1 MTEFSGC
8 GSEGMGTKINYL
20 PGFYSMRDLNEDS
33 SSSSCPLFYG
43 DKTLLSNGQYC
54 NGFMPMALLD
64 GYPEHDMDALKQK
77 MLEHEAVFKNQ
88 VCELHRLYTIQRDM
102 MENSK
107 RKEINEHRA
116 SMEPASSSSLHGSQ
130 VPLEEARKWHMADF
144 PLLNTTY
151 GRTSISGI
159 KTVGS
164 PTTCMKTNTTQ
175 PGQFVFQNGPTSMH
189 CEGPRPL
196 KLRKKLFDLRLPADE
211 YVYNQEEDNLTE
223 CKESNLL
230 GGLNCNPRG
239 GPENSMKSLIGSR
252 GLEGSNGLADL
263 NEPIRF
269 DEATAPSSVD
279 FLSHIEN
286 LETKGA
292 HKLAKPNAGY
302 LGVTSESVRFS
313 DGFSINSSIES
324 KVNMRGRLPHI
335 HEAGSTGGNNP
346 YSANQGPQPDK
357 LILPSHPFQ
366 GMLDQLR
373 HPPGTSD
380 YCRNEDMWRDG
391 PRTGLVSSDRNRSS
405 SCFTTSW
412 SHTVSSWAKPTSSS
426 AQNVTTFATSP
437 KPLFFQRNESKS
449 NGFHH
454 ASASGSKEV
463 QIHSPSAGFGHLNG
477 SRSDSLPS
485 DRSTNHGFGIFGKVF
500 CHAGTKPAIDI
511 NLNEVLPNEIVI
523 PQDRNGESKPDDH
536 MSALPWLKPKPLRD
550 PNVIPDSDNPEIGK
564 KDEISEPRTVGK
576 ILGIP
581 IFENFRKPEN
591 EPSPTEEKN
600 ATNERKNISIDI
612 NVAFEP
618 HGQIAVEKP
627 TSEIEKPKNG
637 AVTRGHIID
646 LNSCVSD
653 CEDPPALN
661 CERNTARA
669 SVKITLEIDL
679 EVPFF
684 LESGEDSSTLSKENI
699 QDEEVHLQPLQNEP
713 IKDEEVLRSAAEA
726 IFAISSPGP
735 KIVLDPPEDSLA
747 KALLWF
753 ADSISSYK
761 NESSGAR
768 NCYSKEID
776 DFEAWTLQIA
786 ETKEEVCMPEPFV
799 STIEK
804 EEENRG
810 NALAT
815 RSRRGQSRRGR
826 QRRNFQRD
834 ILPGLTSLSR
844 HEVTED
850 LQIFG
855 GLMMAT
861 GYSWNSGLARR
872 NGGRRGRRRT
882 VVVENN
888 VIARS
893 NCAPLVKQ
901 VNNSNDRI
909 VEVGG
914 LDRSLIGWGKT
925 TRRPRRQRCPAGHI
939 STIVIT

>member
-1 MTEFSGC
+1 MTGFSGC

-20 PGFYSMRDLNEDS
+20 PGFYPMRDLNENS
-33 SSSSCPLFYG
+33 SSSSWPLFYG
-43 DKTLLSNGQYC
+43 DKTLLPNGQYC

-102 MENSK
+102 MDKSK

-130 VPLEEARKWHMADF
+130 VPLEEARKWHLAGF

-151 GRTSISGI
+151 GRTSISGV
-159 KTVGS
+159 KTVCS

-175 PGQFVFQNGPTSMH
+175 PGQFVFQNGSASKD

-196 KLRKKLFDLRLPADE
+196 KVRKKLFDLRLPADE
-211 YVYNQEEDNLTE
+211 YVYNQEEDNLE
-223 CKESNLL
+223 CKESNLS
-230 GGLNCNPRG
+230 GGPNCNPRS
-239 GPENSMKSLIGSR
+239 GPENSMKSLLGGR
-252 GLEGSNGLADL
+252 ALKGSNGLADL

-269 DEATAPSSVD
+269 EEATAPSSVD

-286 LETKGA
+286 LEIKGA
-292 HKLAKPNAGY
+292 HSLAKPNVGY
-302 LGVTSESVRFS
+302 LGVTGESVRFS

-324 KVNMRGRLPHI
+324 KVNTRGRLPHI
-335 HEAGSTGGNNP
+335 REAGPTGGNNL

-373 HPPGTSD
+373 HPPGMYPSGH
-380 YCRNEDMWRDG
+380 YRKEDMWRDG
-391 PRTGLVSSDRNRSS
+391 LQPGLESSDRNRSS

-412 SHTVSSWAKPTSSS
+412 AHTVSSWAKPTSSS
-426 AQNVTTFATSP
+426 AQNLTTFATSP

-463 QIHSPSAGFGHLNG
+463 QIQSPSAGFGHLNC
-477 SRSDSLPS
+477 SRSDNIPS
-485 DRSTNHGFGIFGKVF
+485 DRSTNHGFGIFGKGS

-523 PQDRNGESKPDDH
+523 PQDRNGGSKPDDH

-550 PNVIPDSDNPEIGK
+550 PNVIPTSGNPEIGK
-564 KDEISEPRTVGK
+564 KDEIYETRTVGK

-581 IFENFRKPEN
+581 IFEKCRKPEN

-600 ATNERKNISIDI
+600 ATNERKNVLIDI
-612 NVAFEP
+612 NVAIEP
-618 HGQIAVEKP
+618 HEQIAVEKP
-627 TSEIEKPKNG
+627 TSEIEKLKNG

-653 CEDPPALN
+653 CEDPPAPN

-684 LESGEDSSTLSKENI
+684 LESEDDSSTLSKENI

-726 IFAISSPGP
+726 IFAISSSGP
-735 KIVLDPPEDSLA
+735 KIILGLPEDSLA

-761 NESSGAR
+761 NESSGAG
-768 NCYSKEID
+768 NCSSKEID
-776 DFEAWTLQIA
+776 DFEARTLQIA
-786 ETKEEVCMPEPFV
+786 ETKEEDCMPEPFV
-799 STIEK
+799 STIE

-826 QRRNFQRD
+826 QRRNFLRD

-855 GLMMAT
+855 GLMRAT

-872 NGGRRGRRRT
+872 NGGGRGRRRT

-888 VIARS
+888 VIASS

-901 VNNSNDRI
+901 VNN
-909 VEVGG
+909 
-914 LDRSLIGWGKT
+914 SLIGWGKT
-925 TRRPRRQRCPAGHI
+925 TRRPRRQRCLAGNI